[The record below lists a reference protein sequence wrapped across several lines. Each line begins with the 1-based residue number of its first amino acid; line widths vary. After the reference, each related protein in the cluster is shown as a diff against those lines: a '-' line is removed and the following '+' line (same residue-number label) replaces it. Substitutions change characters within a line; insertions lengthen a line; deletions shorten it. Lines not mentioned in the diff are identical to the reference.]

1 MYVTLSAGRNP
12 LKPLTKDVISLPS
25 RGDGRHGCGGAGRGG
40 HGRGDPGAR
49 QRGIVSQTDI
59 DKVTTVKNKHYPDAV
74 YAKVSQAEK
83 AKHWQLRNPGRERG
97 TGPTSGR
104 RSAANV
110 SNLNAAISSAVLSA
124 SISALTDVIT
134 MKRRP
139 TMTPTHGQI
148 PIAITLPWFVR
159 ARRPKAK
166 TDPLTIV
173 YLLR

>member
-12 LKPLTKDVISLPS
+12 LKPLTKDEISPPS

-83 AKHWQLRNPGRERG
+83 AKHWQLRNPGSERG

-110 SNLNAAISSAVLSA
+110 SDLHAAISSAVSA
-124 SISALTDVIT
+124 SISALTDAT
-134 MKRRP
+134 TKR
-139 TMTPTHGQI
+139 T
-148 PIAITLPWFVR
+148 A
-159 ARRPKAK
+159 AEEK
-166 TDPLTIV
+166 TNNDPDSRVNPNRNNPALVCQSKKTKSKN
-173 YLLR
+173 